1 METPMNTNKN
11 KCYLPEISIIKK
23 NHQIDLNLL
32 NRTKRNLSIEFG
44 VIPHDNFGINENYNS
59 PKMFP
64 EINNILSCPNKPIKK
79 NTSMQNLTTNSLD
92 SIKVKLY
99 K

>member
-1 METPMNTNKN
+1 
-11 KCYLPEISIIKK
+11 
-23 NHQIDLNLL
+23 
-32 NRTKRNLSIEFG
+32 

-64 EINNILSCPNKPIKK
+64 EINNGLFRHNKPIKK

-92 SIKVKLY
+92 SIKIKLY